1 MTTQQKIRKAED
13 LAKSIREALDAFK
26 QICRKENKP
35 SSPCENCPLWLTCG
49 TLPGSI
55 DDDTITDVA
64 VRASEY
70 LMEKETA
77 ADENSVPVQS

>member
-1 MTTQQKIRKAED
+1 MTKQQTIRKAED

-26 QICRKENKP
+26 QICKKENKP
-35 SSPCENCPLWLTCG
+35 ENPCENCPLWLTCG
-49 TLPGSI
+49 TLPGAI

-64 VRASEY
+64 ARASEY

-77 ADENSVPVQS
+77 ADENTIPVQS